1 MILQKQLKQV
11 LPSGK
16 TGLAVIRQLFQL
28 FKGDQH
34 AGQVVPPSG
43 HTATLTSFTAGA
55 MAVLVVFAL
64 ALSLAAGRLA
74 DRWESELS
82 KASTVRISAPE
93 NQIARQ
99 VAKLVEVLN
108 TTPGIVGVKVLS
120 KEDQKALLEP
130 WFGPDLPLD
139 DLPIP
144 QLIDIT
150 ENDSGYDAESLRL
163 RLSAEVPGAVLD
175 DHARWRKPLV
185 AAAGRL
191 RSLGWL
197 SILLI
202 GLATGAMITLA
213 ANAALAT
220 NSQVIKVLRQVG
232 ARDDY
237 IAQAFVHRFTVR
249 ALMGSAVGTL
259 VGGIAVWLLP
269 DTSVETGFL
278 TGLGF
283 VGWHWLYPLFIPPLA
298 AMVAFFATRF
308 AAFKRLGKL
317 T

>member
-1 MILQKQLKQV
+1 MQKQIRQMVPTGQTV
-11 LPSGK
+11 LG
-16 TGLAVIRQLFQL
+16 VIRQVYHI

-34 AGQVVPPSG
+34 ADQVVPPSG

-55 MAVLVVFAL
+55 MAFLAVFAM
-64 ALSLAAGRLA
+64 ALSLATGRLA
-74 DRWESELS
+74 DRWENELS

-93 NQIARQ
+93 DQVARQ
-99 VAKLVEVLN
+99 VAKLVEVLG
-108 TTPGIVGVKVLS
+108 TTPGIASVTVLS
-120 KEDQKALLEP
+120 KEDQKSLLEP

-150 ENDSGYDAESLRL
+150 EESPGYDADGLRL

-175 DHARWRKPLV
+175 DHSRWRKPLV
-185 AAAGRL
+185 KAAGRL

-202 GLATGAMITLA
+202 ALATGAMITLA

-220 NSQVIKVLRQVG
+220 NAQVIKVLRQVG
-232 ARDDY
+232 ARDAY
-237 IAQAFVHRFTVR
+237 IAQAFVHRFTLR
-249 ALMGSAVGTL
+249 AITGATVGTVL
-259 VGGIAVWLLP
+259 GMVAVTLLP
-269 DTSVETGFL
+269 NSSAAGGFL

-283 VGWHWLYPLFIPPLA
+283 AGWHWLYPLFIPPLA
-298 AMVAFFATRF
+298 GTVAFFATRF
-308 AAFKRLGKL
+308 SAFKRLGEL